1 MSMRDH
7 ERALLVT
14 GTFDTSGVGGSPY
27 ANLDQV
33 AVAFGAEVHEGD
45 DIPQEAPVKASPEP
59 EQREAENGPSEPVE
73 EAPAVVEE
81 SPTVVEEAS
90 AVVEKPAARVKRAPV
105 KKAQAPAP
113 ADK

>member
-45 DIPQEAPVKASPEP
+45 HVPQEAPVKTESEP
-59 EQREAENGPSEPVE
+59 EQELAENGPSEPVQE
-73 EAPAVVEE
+73 PEAEVQAEAKVE
-81 SPTVVEEAS
+81 
-90 AVVEKPAARVKRAPV
+90 EKPAARVKRAPA
-105 KKAQAPAP
+105 KKAQASAP
-113 ADK
+113 ADS